1 MFPSGIVQILTLPKY
16 SLKQQINRDEDST
29 RLFDRTYTWCA
40 ARANPWEEAH
50 WRGHVPS
57 ACHSTNHLGE
67 GLREEPIVALA
78 GHHLNA
84 GERVNRKHW
93 SMRAGVAGEAGQR
106 GGCASLMTWKRS
118 RLAIECDEWGGAGL
132 HNLIQTTLPP
142 HFAQILN
149 HQGSCDL
156 RVIYVLLM
164 TVDVSGLWHKHE
176 TTLWMQ
182 IIKMQSCRKYSH
194 LSVRGKCKHKVK
206 KEMLLDLDTESI
218 CFLMHVNDERWML
231 MFLNTLVWSCI
242 GLYSHAVCAYDIG
255 ETPEVP
261 RTCFLWPLTAAHC
274 NVCILKYCWHVQV
287 IIQK

>member
-1 MFPSGIVQILTLPKY
+1 MKTPRAFLTAVIPGVQRVLIRGRKLIEEVTCRVLVTLPITLGKVWEKSQ
-16 SLKQQINRDEDST
+16 SLPLQDI
-29 RLFDRTYTWCA
+29 TWM
-40 ARANPWEEAH
+40 
-50 WRGHVPS
+50 
-57 ACHSTNHLGE
+57 
-67 GLREEPIVALA
+67 
-78 GHHLNA
+78 
-84 GERVNRKHW
+84 RVSEWTESCW
-93 SMRAGVAGEAGQR
+93 SMRAGVAGEAGRR

-118 RLAIECDEWGGAGL
+118 RLATEYDGWGGADL

-142 HFAQILN
+142 RFAQILN

-206 KEMLLDLDTESI
+206 NEMLLDLDTESI
-218 CFLMHVNDERWML
+218 CFLVYVNDERWML